1 MTITLRA
8 ILITQRNAH
17 RLRRRIPMAQIAT
30 ETSTGTGTEMKKIVV
45 RKAGA
50 VRLTRLCNNYCYGM
64 CCCAEF
70 LG

>member
-1 MTITLRA
+1 
-8 ILITQRNAH
+8 
-17 RLRRRIPMAQIAT
+17 MAQIVT
-30 ETSTGTGTEMKKIVV
+30 ETSTETGTGTGMKKIVV
-45 RKAGA
+45 RKPGA